1 MHPVR
6 TLRAPVLRNPAGTQP
21 AAIIL
26 RNTLLL
32 LAVVNPVGSIPL
44 FADLTDRMETRQ
56 RTNVMNLAVLTALA
70 IVVVFALVGNWTL
83 VYLFNVTVTE
93 LRIAGGVLLFIV
105 AINGVMPRQRTQV
118 RADDPKMIAIFP
130 IAFPLLVGPGAV
142 TITIIMTQSIGH
154 LYMTLTA
161 IVAFA
166 IVFVVVRNANRL
178 SRLLGPY
185 VGKVV
190 ARLLYVL
197 LAAKAVSLVLTGIE
211 EFYKHLQSP

>member
-1 MHPVR
+1 MDW
-6 TLRAPVLRNPAGTQP
+6 TQP